1 MPRVPGRE
9 QATRPIVTAPTTHSN
24 LQVSPEDI
32 SHGAGDRL
40 IRQGQIE
47 QQRAMELK
55 QAEEA
60 TLAKSV
66 DAEFSQELRTLLDD
80 PDTGYFNQRGQT
92 AYQHREQMAN
102 QIKKLKREYLGQFK
116 PGSVSA
122 QLFNQVADKRVE
134 NSMNGIFAHASRE
147 LRQWQDD
154 AYDARIQAS
163 IDDAVSGI
171 RDPKLIRQAIA
182 TGKAEELEY
191 AQRHGLD
198 PDSRNIRVQD
208 FTTRLHTAVI
218 DRIGSGNLVAA
229 QDYYQANINEIDP
242 TARVEIENQFKAITN
257 RRREKVA
264 SDLELRVFGGNSSED
279 EIDAAFNSD
288 VISGAKRT
296 QLHKELSRQ
305 AGETASA
312 QQREYLI
319 STGLPLD
326 PKDKKHRQAVDE
338 AFIRLGST
346 PPVAIA
352 LTKQTGIL
360 PGQIRSLFR
369 TAARSGEGPAVKEAL
384 KLYASIDDQVPLAL
398 DDLSISDIAVLE
410 NATQLIRG
418 GLPSSKAME
427 IARQQ
432 SNIPEAERKVMLE
445 RYQEQAKKNPDSLQ
459 DALDSDDD
467 YDTELFSGA
476 PKPPAAM
483 QADYERLVETFYTQ
497 LGGDIEKAQELSW
510 KTLKRTWTRSDINGD
525 GELMRYSPEFDL
537 NVSTKVLRKDLDKQ
551 LEEIKV
557 KPENVRVIS
566 DVLTARSKRGQRSYA
581 LVKTRPDGLPE
592 ILRGPNNMPLRWV
605 PDPYSVLN
613 KQHQDSLSRA
623 KRARQEHQ
631 QAQRVRKHFPDGG

>member
-1 MPRVPGRE
+1 MPKVSRPA
-9 QATRPIVTAPTTHSN
+9 QTARPIVTPPQLYGH
-24 LQVSPEDI
+24 QQISPDQI
-32 SHGAGDRL
+32 SGGAGDRL
-40 IRQGQIE
+40 IQQGQIE
-47 QQRAMELK
+47 HKRAMELK
-55 QAEEA
+55 LSEEE

-66 DAEFSQELRTLLDD
+66 DADFSQDLRTLLDD
-80 PDTGYFNQRGQT
+80 PDTGYYNQRGQN
-92 AYQHREQMAN
+92 AYQNRADVAN
-102 QIKKLKREYLGQFK
+102 QIKDLKTKYLRQFK

-122 QLFNQVADKRVE
+122 QLFTQVAERRVE
-134 NSMNGIFAHASRE
+134 SSLNGLFSHASKEFR
-147 LRQWQDD
+147 RWQDD
-154 AYDARIQAS
+154 AYDARIKAS
-163 IDDAVSGI
+163 IDDAVTGI

-182 TGKAEELEY
+182 TGKAEEIEY

-198 PDSRNIRVQD
+198 PDSRDIRVLD
-208 FTTRLHTAVI
+208 FTTKLHSAVI

-229 QDYYQANINEIDP
+229 QDYYRANIDEIDP
-242 TARVEIENQFKAITN
+242 TARTVIEKQFRSIAN

-264 SDLELRVFGGNSSED
+264 SDLELRVYGGNGSED
-279 EIDAAFNSD
+279 EINAAFDSEL
-288 VISGAKRT
+288 ISGPKRT
-296 QLHKELSRQ
+296 QLLKELSRQ

-338 AFIRLGST
+338 AFVRLGSSS
-346 PPVAIA
+346 PVAIA

-360 PGQIRSLFR
+360 PGQVRAVFR

-384 KLYASIDDQVPLAL
+384 KLYAAIDDQVPLAL

-418 GLPSSKAME
+418 GLPSGKAME

-459 DALDSDDD
+459 DALDSDDA

-497 LGGDIEKAQELSW
+497 LGGDIEQAQELSF
-510 KTLKRTWTRSDINGD
+510 KTLKRTWTRTDINGD

-537 NVSTKVLRKDLDKQ
+537 NVSTKVLRKDLNKQ

-557 KPENVRVIS
+557 KPESVRVIS
-566 DVLTARSKRGQRSYA
+566 DVLTVRSKRGQRSYA

-613 KQHQDSLSRA
+613 RQHRDSLSRA
-623 KRARQEHQ
+623 KRARQQHQ
-631 QAQRVRKHFPDGG
+631 QAQRVRQHFPDGG